1 MSIES
6 PEDLEALRRI
16 GRIVGLTI
24 AEVERHL
31 VVGITTAELD
41 AIAAAFLA
49 RHGATPAPRR
59 SYGFPGAVMLSLDDE
74 AVHAVPGPRRIHP
87 GALVKIDVTA
97 ELDGYVADA
106 ADTVAVAPVGEVQ
119 RRLIDCARAAFR
131 RGARAARAGNPVRR
145 IGREVE
151 AEVRRRGF
159 TVLREL
165 GGHGVGRAIHEE
177 PQVLNYDAPWNRA
190 RLTDGLVLTI
200 EPIIAAGRG
209 RTVLS
214 SDRWTI
220 RTADGS
226 LAAHYEHS
234 LVVTRDRPILLTQ
247 VA

>member
-1 MSIES
+1 MTIDSID
-6 PEDLEALRRI
+6 DLAALRR
-16 GRIVGLTI
+16 VGAVVAETI
-24 AEVERHL
+24 SEV
-31 VVGITTAELD
+31 
-41 AIAAAFLA
+41 AAAARPGVTTKMLDDVATQVFA
-49 RHGATPAPRR
+49 RHGACSAPAL
-59 SYGFPGAVMLSLDDE
+59 YYDFPGTVCIGVNDE
-74 AVHAVPGPRRIHP
+74 AVHGIPGPTPVRA
-87 GALVKIDVTA
+87 GDLLKIDVTA

-106 ADTVAVAPVGEVQ
+106 ADTVAVPPVGEVQ

-131 RGARAARAGNPVRR
+131 RGARAARAGNQVRQ

-177 PQVLNYDAPWNRA
+177 PQVLNYDAPWNHA
-190 RLTDGLVLTI
+190 RLHEGLVLTI

-226 LAAHYEHS
+226 LTAHYEHS
-234 LVVTRDRPILLTQ
+234 LVVTKDRPLLLTQ